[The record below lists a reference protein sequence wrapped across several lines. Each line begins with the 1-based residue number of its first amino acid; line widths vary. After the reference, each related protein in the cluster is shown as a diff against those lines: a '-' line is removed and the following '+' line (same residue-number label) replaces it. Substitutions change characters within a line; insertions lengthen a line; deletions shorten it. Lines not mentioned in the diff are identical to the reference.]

1 MMATDGRGWKSTIF
15 TLAVALIALEG
26 GARGDRPTEVA
37 PGCHRKGHKVTCR
50 AWAGPDAP
58 DIPHGSA
65 WSDFWALDL
74 SDVDAAK
81 RIDLRLRGATC
92 HVKSDEWAW
101 RGLGTN
107 LGDGRLPARWLGAR
121 YRGLIVLYMRGLGL
135 RSVQRDA
142 FELLTVVQHVYLS
155 SNRLGALDPDMWQ
168 HNTRLTG
175 VSLENNVGLQLAEG
189 QPLFRSD
196 VIEYLDLSGC
206 GLRALPQAAFGEL
219 PRLQLLQLERNC
231 LKAVPMQAL
240 ALVADLWSVALSE
253 NAIESLSADD
263 ASLLAHLPE
272 ALFFVNPWRCDCA
285 LSDALQ
291 ALQGDE
297 RAFWNQS
304 MADLVCLWPPED
316 HGQSWEKVLTR
327 DSCRTFDDA
336 LENATHWDGDGD
348 AAAPAPSSATE
359 SGAEAG
365 AGAPAAHCQQQVCGG
380 GGGDASLCK
389 WLSAGTLLVLALGLV
404 AFTVAVFT
412 DRVAVTLSVAGGAR
426 RRAACARSDASLS
439 RANLTD
445 PALEDDVEDGGA
457 RPQPWDVVRFGRGK

>member
-1 MMATDGRGWKSTIF
+1 QSRGVDSDPVWRHVG
-15 TLAVALIALEG
+15 LCGAG

-206 GLRALPQAAFGEL
+206 GLRALPEAAFREL

-231 LKAVPMQAL
+231 FKAVPAPAL

-263 ASLLAHLPE
+263 ASLLARLPE
-272 ALFFVNPWRCDCA
+272 ALFF
-285 LSDALQ
+285 
-291 ALQGDE
+291 
-297 RAFWNQS
+297 S

-316 HGQSWEKVLTR
+316 HGQSWEKVLAR

-348 AAAPAPSSATE
+348 AAAHAPSSSTE

-365 AGAPAAHCQQQVCGG
+365 AGAPAAHCQLPVCGG

-389 WLSAGTLLVLALGLV
+389 WLSGGTLLVLALGLV